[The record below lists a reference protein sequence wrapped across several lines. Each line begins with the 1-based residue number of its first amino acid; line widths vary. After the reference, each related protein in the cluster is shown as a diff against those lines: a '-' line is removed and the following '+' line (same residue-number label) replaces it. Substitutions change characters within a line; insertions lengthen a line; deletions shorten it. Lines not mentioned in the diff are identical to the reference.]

1 MEPFEPNEPPMAPPP
16 APRVPETPRAPA
28 VPTRAPELDVGDL
41 VRTTFRVIGAN
52 ALSFFG
58 VPFLFQLLPS
68 AISLA
73 ASAKMNRAMQALGQ
87 EPPPGG
93 DVGAAMTQAFGP
105 ILSALPYFGL
115 AMVAHAVLLPLAFT
129 FVIRGALD
137 TLEDRPFTVP
147 AGIQAI
153 ATRGWLLVVAQ
164 LLVGLVVFGA
174 TFVGLFLCILPGIA
188 AAVFL
193 GLSFLCVHPA
203 LLAEDIGPVDAM
215 RRSWDLVEGQRVQVF
230 LLMLL
235 LFAVYMVLACGT
247 GAVGG
252 ILGGLAA
259 VSDPANAQRIA
270 TDPTS
275 PVQLVAAFLNALVM
289 VFWNTCIQVASAVV
303 YARLVGLRGELDA
316 GTVAKVFQ

>member
-16 APRVPETPRAPA
+16 PAYVAPA
-28 VPTRAPELDVGDL
+28 APAPVGPGRGRDLDVGDL

-52 ALSFFG
+52 ALPFFG
-58 VPFLFQLLPS
+58 VMLLFQLLPS
-68 AISLA
+68 AINLA

-87 EPPPGG
+87 EPGAGADPS
-93 DVGAAMTQAFGP
+93 AAMAQVFGP
-105 ILSALPYFGL
+105 LFATLPYFGL
-115 AMVAHAVLLPLAFT
+115 AMVAHALLLPLAFA

-153 ATRGWLLVVAQ
+153 VARGWLLVVAQ

-174 TFVGLFLCILPGIA
+174 TFVGLFLCILPGVA

-203 LLAEDIGPVDAM
+203 LLAEDIGPVQAM
-215 RRSWDLVEGQRVQVF
+215 RRSWDLVEGQRVPIF

-252 ILGGLAA
+252 VLGAA
-259 VSDPANAQRIA
+259 AALPDPSRAQQIA

-275 PVQLVAAFLNALVM
+275 PVQLVAAVLNGFVM

-316 GTVAKVFQ
+316 GDVAKVFQ